1 MACPSP
7 PSPGRLGASGGRR
20 EVLVEE
26 RKGGRENRNS
36 RERAEKEGKKKERKE
51 GASCRKRWEEERGW
65 KRKEGLQTLERKDKE
80 AENRINRRGDDGEI
94 KAV

>member
-1 MACPSP
+1 MDN
-7 PSPGRLGASGGRR
+7 R
-20 EVLVEE
+20 EEG
-26 RKGGRENRNS
+26 KENRNS
-36 RERAEKEGKKKERKE
+36 RERAKKEGKKKERKE
-51 GASCRKRWEEERGW
+51 GASWGKRWEEERGW